1 MKNKIRPNYLQTIVT
16 ALYIE
21 TMLKNS
27 RNKKKN
33 VKPQKNNDFL
43 KQNYQFFERKNV
55 DSLLFYSLENQT
67 YLL

>member
-16 ALYIE
+16 ALCID
-21 TMLKNS
+21 TMLNDY
-27 RNKKKN
+27 RNKNKI
-33 VKPQKNNDFL
+33 VKPQNTIDFL